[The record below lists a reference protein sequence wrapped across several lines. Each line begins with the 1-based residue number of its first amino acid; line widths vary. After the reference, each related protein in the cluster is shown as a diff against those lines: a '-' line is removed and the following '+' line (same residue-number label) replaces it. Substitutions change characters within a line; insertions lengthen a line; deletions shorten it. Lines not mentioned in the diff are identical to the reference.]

1 MQCDLSRTYIV
12 EPVPSNTLPSFKKVK
27 EISSSVTL
35 ITLNKKFND
44 ILKMLTELG
53 NSEVLLSAVT
63 GTVVNE
69 TKKQDVAFLSML
81 LGTLGASLI
90 GKLSSGKQMGSSV
103 VTGVSSVREGII
115 GKNTEK
121 RYLLKL

>member
-1 MQCDLSRTYIV
+1 MS
-12 EPVPSNTLPSFKKVK
+12 SNTLPSFKKLK
-27 EISSSVTL
+27 ETSSSVTL

-81 LGTLGASLI
+81 FGTLGASLI